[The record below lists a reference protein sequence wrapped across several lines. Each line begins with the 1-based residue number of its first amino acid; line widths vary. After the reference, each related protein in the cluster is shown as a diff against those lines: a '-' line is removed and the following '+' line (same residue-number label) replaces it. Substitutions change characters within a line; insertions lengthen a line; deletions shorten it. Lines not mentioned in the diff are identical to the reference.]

1 MSELVDKLRAEF
13 QDKEYRHAYADECL
27 DTMIATQIKVLREQR
42 GMTQGQLAAAA
53 GMKQPRITVL
63 EDATYSNWSINTL
76 KRFAK
81 AFDVA
86 LSVKFE
92 TFSRVIGDF
101 ESLSRETLER
111 PNFADDLQFRYR
123 RRPSSHGRLRRRER
137 FYARKRRLQVSNANV
152 ETARLLGHDSHSEY
166 SNRAAA
172 SEPGSNQLGA
182 TRKASA
188 RVSNLSDEDSGYL
201 GSAAVGGN

>member
-13 QDKEYRHAYADECL
+13 QDKEYRDAYADECL

-42 GMTQGQLAAAA
+42 GMTQGQLAVAT
-53 GMKQPRITVL
+53 GMKQPRIPVL

-92 TFSRVIGDF
+92 TFSKLIEDF
-101 ESLSRETLER
+101 ENLSRESLQR
-111 PNFADDLQFRYR
+111 PAFENDTHFQTQRTTSRRFHRPKYLPSR
-123 RRPSSHGRLRRRER
+123 RRSRNWAMSRIRQT
-137 FYARKRRLQVSNANV
+137 QVSNMGSRRKPPKSAGGMQGALSSQAAN
-152 ETARLLGHDSHSEY
+152 ELGIQLV
-166 SNRAAA
+166 AAA
-172 SEPGSNQLGA
+172 
-182 TRKASA
+182 
-188 RVSNLSDEDSGYL
+188 
-201 GSAAVGGN
+201 GGN